1 MKLGLAL
8 FLTLTS
14 LFISGQCHSQCAIF
28 TPGMAITQ
36 VNPGSPPFGEDVPKA
51 IDGNIYTKYL
61 NFNKT
66 NTGFI
71 VNTGKSVI
79 DVLKHFIQKIEY

>member
-14 LFISGQCHSQCAIF
+14 LFISGQCQSQCAVF
-28 TPGMAITQ
+28 TPSMSITQ

-51 IDGNIYTKYL
+51 IDGNIYTKSPVFKR
-61 NFNKT
+61 FNCLCDT
-66 NTGFI
+66 RHHSLC
-71 VNTGKSVI
+71 VNLLRVRK
-79 DVLKHFIQKIEY
+79 